1 MAHNRKFC
9 LSSTSLIMGRIKNN
23 TTQLMKPYDVIEE
36 ILIKD
41 KTLDPAPFRCI
52 SLMYRYGLKNRLE
65 PEYEKVE
72 IHPKYN
78 EVSIA
83 IELQMEHLIWCD
95 KNDIELL
102 YEILMIGGLDSVIHV
117 CERYGLNTALL
128 KQERQKYRHIPE
140 TLAELEAMSH
150 CDSPVKNLIFLSTN
164 ETPLGIK
171 DFHHFFLDT
180 LNTTTYYDAL
190 KDHIQEMPLDVL
202 QRLIDKKLEKSELHK
217 PQCDE
222 LLALW
227 HKNNDPICRER

>member
-9 LSSTSLIMGRIKNN
+9 TSIASLIVGRVRNDIK
-23 TTQLMKPYDVIEE
+23 LCVKSRDLIEA
-36 ILIKD
+36 ILIKG

-52 SLMYRYGLKNRLE
+52 GLMYRYGTKNMLE
-65 PEYEKVE
+65 PEYERVE
-72 IHPKYN
+72 SNPKYN
-78 EVSIA
+78 AISVA

-102 YEILMIGGLDSVIHV
+102 FEILMIGGLDSVIHV
-117 CERYGLNTALL
+117 CERYNLDTTLL
-128 KQERQKYRHIPE
+128 KEERKKYREIPE
-140 TLAELEAMSH
+140 TLAELEAMSL

-180 LNTTTYYDAL
+180 LNTENYYKAL
-190 KDHIQEMPLDVL
+190 KDHIQEMPLEIL
-202 QRLIDKKLEKSELHK
+202 QDLIDKKLEKSDLHK
-217 PQCDE
+217 PQCEE

-227 HKNNDPICRER
+227 HRKN